1 MPLID
6 SGTTGYL
13 GQVMP
18 ILKGKTS
25 CYECLPKQ
33 GTKVYPICT
42 IRSTPDKPVHCIVW
56 AKECFKLIFGAS
68 SESMLYEDTTT
79 DESTY
84 MHLIHEG
91 FPADKSI
98 ASVLAYGK
106 AVLTALYDTEIK
118 KRIEM
123 NVYKTAKVNS
133 HNRIYISLEAS
144 TAIIATSPTL
154 LLLLSLPLPL

>member
-1 MPLID
+1 
-6 SGTTGYL
+6 
-13 GQVMP
+13 
-18 ILKGKTS
+18 
-25 CYECLPKQ
+25 
-33 GTKVYPICT
+33 
-42 IRSTPDKPVHCIVW
+42 
-56 AKECFKLIFGAS
+56 
-68 SESMLYEDTTT
+68 MLYEDTTT